1 MEKISLANSEP
12 VILEQ
17 QMNSSEK
24 KSLIRT
30 SIHDYCE
37 GLNIKLNIW
46 LDMPSKYMKDLYDIV
61 CVIVGLFLEIW
72 TNASCQD
79 FSLWFLSLL

>member
-17 QMNSSEK
+17 QMNS
-24 KSLIRT
+24 LIRT

-37 GLNIKLNIW
+37 VLNIKSNIW
-46 LDMPSKYMKDLYDIV
+46 LDMPSKYMKDLHDIV
-61 CVIVGLFLEIW
+61 CVIVGLFLEI
-72 TNASCQD
+72 
-79 FSLWFLSLL
+79 

>member
-17 QMNSSEK
+17 QMNS
-24 KSLIRT
+24 LIRT

-37 GLNIKLNIW
+37 GLNIKSNIW
-46 LDMPSKYMKDLYDIV
+46 LDMPSKYMKDLHDIV
-61 CVIVGLFLEIW
+61 CVIVGLFLEI
-72 TNASCQD
+72 
-79 FSLWFLSLL
+79 